1 LVGITFHYQEEVAG
15 PIPAPGTM
23 ICVYLVNEEPAYIG
37 MLSLSLKMLRQHN
50 HNVSVIV
57 YYIQDGKRDSRNIPL
72 TEITRALNKLPNDY
86 ASFSKLCEELNVE
99 IRVRKPKQEE
109 AYYSLH
115 RLLLQ
120 EIEEE
125 TVLLLDG
132 DTFIFGNIEEFPTI
146 YAGYDFVATPNSW
159 GMVNL
164 VPGLDPSFKSF
175 NSGVVLCQN
184 GIFKRWMNTIGDYC
198 QRLYDGRHP
207 QSEWLWSVSLECA
220 GREELAASL
229 FVLDNGLKYRY
240 FEDQHVQMGSY
251 DGNARILHT
260 LSPSWHSLY
269 NECFKPQR
277 RMLFKPRLKND
288 ADASREADDDL
299 DYPPKADGN
308 TANAQAE

>member
-1 LVGITFHYQEEVAG
+1 
-15 PIPAPGTM
+15 
-23 ICVYLVNEEPAYIG
+23 
-37 MLSLSLKMLRQHN
+37 MLRQHN
-50 HNVSVIV
+50 PSVPVVV
-57 YYIQDGKRDSRNIPL
+57 YYVQDGKRDSRRIPL

-86 ASFSKLCEELNVE
+86 LSFSNLCEELNVE
-99 IRVRKPKQEE
+99 VRVRKSKQEE

-132 DTFIFGNIEEFPTI
+132 DTFIFGNIEGFPQM

-159 GMVNL
+159 GMVHP
-164 VPGLDPSFKSF
+164 VPGLDPNFRSF

-184 GIFKRWMNTIGDYC
+184 GVFKRWMDSIGDYC
-198 QRLYDGRHP
+198 QRLYDGCHP
-207 QSEWLWSVSLECA
+207 QSEWLWSVSAECA

-240 FEDQHVQMGSY
+240 FENEHVQMGSY
-251 DGNARILHT
+251 DSNARILHT
-260 LSPSWHSLY
+260 LSPNWHSLY

-277 RMLFKPRLKND
+277 KRLFKPRLKND
-288 ADASREADDDL
+288 ADAGGQTDNDL
-299 DYPPKADGN
+299 D
-308 TANAQAE
+308 